1 MAPPPLIQ
9 PASPAPAFNHDSQAL
24 VRTVAIGDYTAA
36 YRARCS
42 TAEGASTTLSMVSL
56 PPVAAPT
63 TTPAV
68 VVAPAQHPG
77 ADSADPIHHMS
88 TLTPPAALPPG
99 ALKTPN
105 AAQIIYPV
113 STLQNLGWRAGI
125 VLRIAGFA
133 KILGGPVGLQ
143 IRPISNCKS
152 GMDCA

>member
-1 MAPPPLIQ
+1 M
-9 PASPAPAFNHDSQAL
+9 
-24 VRTVAIGDYTAA
+24 
-36 YRARCS
+36 
-42 TAEGASTTLSMVSL
+42 TLSRVSL

-63 TTPAV
+63 TTLAV

-77 ADSADPIHHMS
+77 ADSADPIHHML

-125 VLRIAGFA
+125 VLRIAGIA
-133 KILGGPVGLQ
+133 KILGGSVGLQ

-152 GMDCA
+152 GMDCAELHDKTTIWLYDKTTI